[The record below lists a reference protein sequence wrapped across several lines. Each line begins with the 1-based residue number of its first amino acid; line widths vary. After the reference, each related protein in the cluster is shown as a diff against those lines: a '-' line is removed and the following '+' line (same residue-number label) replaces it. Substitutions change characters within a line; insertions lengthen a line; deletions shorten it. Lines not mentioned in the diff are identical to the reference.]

1 MLVGNEGGGGEEHG
15 SRNLGSGCAAAAGA
29 AVVVRAAVDSG
40 ILVPA
45 RIHSAG
51 GSSYVRLFDLEEA
64 TEKRREI
71 VAGVNQ
77 GDLSPR
83 PPRTRSRR
91 SGGAAAASAGTS
103 TFPQGASTGCIDCM
117 PLGCSPVSDDLLTR
131 LHEEAEREER
141 DQTRRE
147 TEKPW

>member
-1 MLVGNEGGGGEEHG
+1 MG
-15 SRNLGSGCAAAAGA
+15 LGTLGQVAKRLRVPRSY
-29 AVVVRAAVDSG
+29 VRAAVDSG
-40 ILVPA
+40 ILAPA

-51 GSSYVRLFDLEEA
+51 GSSYVRLFDLEQA

-91 SGGAAAASAGTS
+91 SGGAATASAGTS
-103 TFPQGASTGCIDCM
+103 TFPEETSTGCIDCM
-117 PLGCSPVSDDLLTR
+117 PLGCSPAPDDLMER
-131 LHEEAEREER
+131 LNEVAEREER
-141 DQTRRE
+141 DGRRRE